1 MYLILYRNKLI
12 FYNVHFYRCFYGF
25 CVNRNGR
32 ENLRKHVESEECKK
46 PTQVTYPPPHK
57 RQIKF
62 TRIET
67 MMPAPLLTLY
77 ADFESSLQPVE
88 IKKGDRTTFTQEH
101 HITGY
106 KNLL

>member
-1 MYLILYRNKLI
+1 M
-12 FYNVHFYRCFYGF
+12 
-25 CVNRNGR
+25 
-32 ENLRKHVESEECKK
+32 ESGECKK

-67 MMPAPLLTLY
+67 MMPAPLTLY
-77 ADFESSLQPVE
+77 ADFESSLRPVE
-88 IKKGDRTTFTQEH
+88 IKKGDRTTFKQEH

-106 KNLL
+106 KKFIMNFFIFSIFRLYNKTCI